1 MKKYNVQVE
10 VRFPATMEV
19 EADSEAEAKARA
31 RITQLV
37 PSDLR
42 SLGAIHTKTSVTG
55 IEEA

>member
-10 VRFPATMEV
+10 IRFSGTMEV
-19 EADSEAEAKARA
+19 EADSKMEAKARA

-42 SLGAIHTKTSVTG
+42 RLGAIHTKTSVTD
-55 IEEA
+55 IEEV

>member
-10 VRFPATMEV
+10 IRFSGTMEV
-19 EADSEAEAKARA
+19 EADSKSEAKARA

-42 SLGAIHTKTSVTG
+42 SLGAIHIKTSVTG

>member
-1 MKKYNVQVE
+1 MKKYNIQVE
-10 VRFPATMEV
+10 VRFSGTMEV
-19 EADSEAEAKARA
+19 EADSATEAKARA

-55 IEEA
+55 IGEA